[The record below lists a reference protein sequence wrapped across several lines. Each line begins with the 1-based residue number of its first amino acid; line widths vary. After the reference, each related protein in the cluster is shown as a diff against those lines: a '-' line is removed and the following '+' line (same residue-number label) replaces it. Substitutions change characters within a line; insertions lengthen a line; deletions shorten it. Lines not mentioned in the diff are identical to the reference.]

1 MDVREA
7 IRLLIDG
14 QGLGRAD
21 MRAVMHQIMTG
32 EASESQI
39 AGFLV
44 ALRIKGETVDEI
56 AGAAEVMRALATPV
70 STALDDLVDIVG
82 TGGDSAGSFNISTAS
97 AFVVAAGGGHVAK
110 HGNRS
115 VSSKS
120 GSADVLEALGINID
134 IEPGQIARCI
144 EEVGVGFMFAPR
156 HHAAMRNAI
165 VPRRELAVRTVFNLL
180 GPLTN
185 PAGAGRMLLG
195 VFDAAW
201 LRSIAEVCAAL
212 GCEHVL
218 VVHSDDGMDE
228 ISISAATQVAEMR
241 GGQVTEYRLAP
252 EDFGL
257 ARADKAAICVADS
270 HESAAVIG
278 RIFAGE
284 RGAPRDIVQL
294 NAGAALYAAG
304 RATSLAE
311 GVAAAGRI
319 IDSGEPAR
327 RIAALA
333 TLTKGFQ

>member
-7 IRLLIDG
+7 IRRLIDG
-14 QGLGRAD
+14 EDIARAD
-21 MRAVMHQIMTG
+21 MRAVMQLIMTG

-70 STALDDLVDIVG
+70 ETARDDLVDIVG

-134 IEPGQIARCI
+134 LDPAQIARCI

-156 HHAAMRNAI
+156 HHSAMRNAI

-185 PAGAGRMLLG
+185 PAGARRMLLG
-195 VFDAAW
+195 VFSADW
-201 LRSIAEVCAAL
+201 VRPIAEVSAAI
-212 GCEHVL
+212 GGEHVL
-218 VVHSDDGMDE
+218 VVHSLDGMDE
-228 ISISAATQVAEMR
+228 ISISAPTQVAEMR
-241 GGQVTEYRLAP
+241 AGEVREYRVEP
-252 EDFGL
+252 EEFGL
-257 ARADKAAICVADS
+257 QRAAKAAICVADNT
-270 HESAAVIG
+270 ESASVIS

-294 NAGAALYAAG
+294 NAGASSTAANRPG
-304 RATSLAE
+304 AWPRSP
-311 GVAAAGRI
+311 R
-319 IDSGEPAR
+319 
-327 RIAALA
+327 
-333 TLTKGFQ
+333 